1 MCMNCLFEVQDLIYS
16 ENSVMNANTT
26 NNINHLKFNVDN
38 NNTTTNNVLA
48 NITNQDKSKIDSSVI
63 IDKLQKAHDNLAN
76 EV

>member
-1 MCMNCLFEVQDLIYS
+1 
-16 ENSVMNANTT
+16 MNANTT
-26 NNINHLKFNVDN
+26 NNINHLKFNIDN

-48 NITNQDKSKIDSSVI
+48 NITNQEKSKIESSMI

>member
-1 MCMNCLFEVQDLIYS
+1 MK
-16 ENSVMNANTT
+16 ANTT
-26 NNINHLKFNVDN
+26 NNINHLNFNIDN

-48 NITNQDKSKIDSSVI
+48 NITNQEKSKIESSMI